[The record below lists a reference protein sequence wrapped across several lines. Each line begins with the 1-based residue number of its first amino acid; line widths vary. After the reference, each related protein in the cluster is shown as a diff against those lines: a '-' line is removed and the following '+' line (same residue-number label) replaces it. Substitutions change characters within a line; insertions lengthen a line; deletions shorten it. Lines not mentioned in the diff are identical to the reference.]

1 MAPLVERLFP
11 TPEVRRSNPDIG
23 KLLYQTFNCLSTV
36 NCVVKTKIKI
46 KRPGMAHF
54 KKKLLVRSNNCGNE
68 RIIKLMRCVLKAIKS
83 STSDDDDVGR

>member
-46 KRPGMAHF
+46 KRPGMAHL
-54 KKKLLVRSNNCGNE
+54 KKNYSYDQTIVAMSE
-68 RIIKLMRCVLKAIKS
+68 S
-83 STSDDDDVGR
+83 